1 MIESDCSKSVIFDL
15 DGTLLYTL
23 ENLHESTNLAL
34 KHFCYKERSLME
46 IRSFV
51 GNGVQKLIE
60 RAIPDGLENPNFE
73 SCLNLFKEHYSK
85 TMYEKTSPYDGV
97 ISMLG
102 DLQNRGIK
110 CAVVSNKYDAAVKEL
125 CAKYFGDKITIAVG
139 ESSGVRKKPAPDS
152 VFAVIKQLGCEGR
165 CIYVGDSEVDLE
177 TAKNANIPCISVSWG
192 YKDREFLVS
201 HGAEKIADSVQELE
215 KYIKE
220 FFDKL

>member
-23 ENLHESTNLAL
+23 ENLHESTNFAL
-34 KHFCYKERSLME
+34 KHFGYAERSLTE

-60 RAIPDGLENPNFE
+60 RAIPDGLENPNFK
-73 SCLNLFKEHYSK
+73 SCFNLFKEHYSK
-85 TMYEKTSPYDGV
+85 TMYEKTRPYEGV
-97 ISMLG
+97 IEL
-102 DLQNRGIK
+102 LNELNECGIK

-125 CAKYFGDKITIAVG
+125 CVKYFGDKIAIAVG
-139 ESSGVRKKPAPDS
+139 ENAQVRKKPAPDS
-152 VFAVIKQLGCEGR
+152 VFAVINQLGCEGN
-165 CIYVGDSEVDLE
+165 CVYVGDSEVDLK
-177 TAKNANIPCISVSWG
+177 TAQNANITCISVSWG

-201 HGAEKIADSVQELE
+201 RGAEKIADSVQELE

-220 FFDKL
+220 FFDKM